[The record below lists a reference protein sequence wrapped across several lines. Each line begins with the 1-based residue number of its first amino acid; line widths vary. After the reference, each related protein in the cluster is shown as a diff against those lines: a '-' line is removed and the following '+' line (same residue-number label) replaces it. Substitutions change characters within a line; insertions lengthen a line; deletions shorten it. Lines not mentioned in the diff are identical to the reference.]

1 MPKLRFTLIALTAG
15 LVLCGAAA
23 NALPKSPHILVDL
36 EKGVVIADQSAGQK
50 WYPASLTKLMTT
62 YVVFR
67 AVAAGEVTLEAPVTI
82 SANALAE
89 PPSKMGY
96 AVGTQMTVDNALKM
110 LLVKSANDIAV
121 ALAEA
126 VGGTEAQFIARMNA
140 EAARLGMHS
149 TRYATPNGLPSDRQ
163 ITSARDQAVL
173 ARALWNEFPQYR
185 SYFGIT
191 AIQSGKRVLRTYN
204 PLLERYNGAT
214 GMKTGFICNSGFNL
228 VATATRDGR
237 SMLAVVLGAYSA
249 KGRAETAARLLDQG
263 FRSWRLGKQ
272 SLDVFA
278 GTAESAEPV
287 NLRPE
292 VCGRR
297 KAHEGEDLAEGE
309 GAPISALGPRAHI
322 MDPVRVVTI
331 AKQPAA
337 TRVKGI
343 PLPRPRPADEELHAQ
358 AYSPDPGVPSLDAI
372 GEAIRATPPAGPSLP

>member
-1 MPKLRFTLIALTAG
+1 MPNLRLTFILLIAG
-15 LVLCGAAA
+15 IVLCGAPAH
-23 NALPKSPHILVDL
+23 ALPKSPHILVDL
-36 EKGVVIADQSAGQK
+36 ERGLVVDDQFAGQK

-67 AVAAGEVTLEAPVTI
+67 AIAAGEITLETPVTI

-121 ALAEA
+121 ALAET
-126 VGGTEAQFIARMNA
+126 VGGTTAQFIGRMNA
-140 EAARLGMHS
+140 EAGRLGMHS
-149 TRYATPNGLPSDRQ
+149 TRYTNPNGLPSDGQ

-173 ARALWNEFPQYR
+173 ARALWQEFPAYR

-191 AIQSGKRVLRTYN
+191 AIQSGKRILRTYN
-204 PLLERYNGAT
+204 PLLERYTGAT

-237 SMLAVVLGAYSA
+237 SMLAVVMGAYSA
-249 KGRAETAARLLDQG
+249 KGRAETAALLLDQG
-263 FRSWRLGKQ
+263 FRSWRVGKE
-272 SLDVFA
+272 SLDTFA
-278 GTAESAEPV
+278 GTAESAEPI
-287 NLRPE
+287 NMRAE

-309 GAPISALGPRAHI
+309 GMPIPALGPRVHI

-331 AKQPAA
+331 AKQPSA
-337 TRVKGI
+337 TQVKGM
-343 PLPRPRPADEELHAQ
+343 PLPRPRPAEEEMHAQ
-358 AYSPDPGVPSLDAI
+358 VYSPDSNTPMIDAI
-372 GEAIRATPPAGPSLP
+372 GEAIHATPTAGPSLP

>member
-1 MPKLRFTLIALTAG
+1 LPNLRLTVIALTAG
-15 LVLCGAAA
+15 LVLHGGPAG
-23 NALPKSPHILVDL
+23 ALPKSPHILVDID
-36 EKGVVIADQSAGQK
+36 KGLVISDEFAGQK

-67 AVAAGEVTLEAPVTI
+67 AIAAGEVTLESPVTI

-96 AVGTQMTVDNALKM
+96 AVGTRMTIDNALKM

-121 ALAEA
+121 AVAEA
-126 VGGTEAQFIARMNA
+126 VGGSEAQFIARMNA
-140 EAARLGMHS
+140 EAARLGMTS
-149 TRYATPNGLPSDRQ
+149 THYTNPNGLPSDGQ

-173 ARALWNEFPQYR
+173 ARALWVEFPQHR

-191 AIQSGKRVLRTYN
+191 AIQSGKRILRTYN
-204 PLLERYNGAT
+204 PLLERYSGAT

-237 SMLAVVLGAYSA
+237 SMLAVVMGAYSA

-287 NLRPE
+287 NMRPE

-297 KAHEGEDLAEGE
+297 KAHEGEDLPEGE
-309 GAPISALGPRAHI
+309 GAPISALGPRVHI

-337 TRVKGI
+337 MPVKGV
-343 PLPRPRPADEELHAQ
+343 PLPRPRPAEEEVHAQ
-358 AYSPDPGVPSLDAI
+358 AYSPDASAPSIDVI
-372 GEAIRATPPAGPSLP
+372 GEAIRTPPSLP

>member
-1 MPKLRFTLIALTAG
+1 LPKLRITFIALTAG
-15 LVLCGAAA
+15 LFLCGAPAG
-23 NALPKSPHILVDL
+23 ALPKSPHILVDL

-50 WYPASLTKLMTT
+50 WYPASLTKLMTS

-67 AVAAGEVTLEAPVTI
+67 AVATGEVTLDTPVTI

-96 AVGTQMTVDNALKM
+96 AVGTRITVDNALKM
-110 LLVKSANDIAV
+110 LLVKSANDVAV

-126 VGGTEAQFIARMNA
+126 VGGTEAQFLARMNA
-140 EAARLGMHS
+140 EAQRLGMNS
-149 TRYATPNGLPSDRQ
+149 TRYTNANGLPSDGQ

-173 ARALWNEFPQYR
+173 ARALWTEFPQYR

-287 NLRPE
+287 NMRPE

-297 KAHEGEDLAEGE
+297 KAHEGEDLAEGD

-322 MDPVRVVTI
+322 MDPVRVVTM

-343 PLPRPRPADEELHAQ
+343 PLPRPRPVDDELHAQ
-358 AYSPDPGVPSLDAI
+358 AYSPDPDVPSLDAI
-372 GEAIRATPPAGPSLP
+372 GEAIRANPSPTTP

>member
-1 MPKLRFTLIALTAG
+1 LPNLRLIFIALTAG
-15 LVLCGAAA
+15 LVLQGAPAGG
-23 NALPKSPHILVDL
+23 LPKSPHILVDL
-36 EKGVVIADQSAGQK
+36 EKGLVIDDQYAGQK

-67 AVAAGEVTLEAPVTI
+67 AMSAGEVTLETPVTI

-96 AVGTQMTVDNALKM
+96 AVGTKMSVDNALKM

-126 VGGTEAQFIARMNA
+126 VGGTEPQFIARMNA
-140 EAARLGMHS
+140 EAARLGMS
-149 TRYATPNGLPSDRQ
+149 ATHYTNPNGLPSDDQ

-173 ARALWNEFPQYR
+173 ARALWSEFPEYR

-191 AIQSGKRVLRTYN
+191 AIQSGKRILRTYN

-237 SMLAVVLGAYSA
+237 SMLVVVMGAYSA
-249 KGRAETAARLLDQG
+249 KGRAESAALLLDQG
-263 FRSWRLGKQ
+263 FRSWRLAKQ
-272 SLDVFA
+272 NLDVFT
-278 GTAESAEPV
+278 GSMESAAPI
-287 NLRPE
+287 NMRQD
-292 VCGRR
+292 VCARR
-297 KAHEGEDLAEGE
+297 KGHEGEDLAEGE
-309 GAPISALGPRAHI
+309 GAPISALGPRVHV
-322 MDPVRVVTI
+322 MDPVRVVTM

-337 TRVKGI
+337 TRVKGMPI
-343 PLPRPRPADEELHAQ
+343 PRPRPAEEEVHAQ
-358 AYSPDPGVPSLDAI
+358 AYSPDASPPSIGAI
-372 GEAIRATPPAGPSLP
+372 GEGIRATPTADHSLP